1 MGTLGDYQFD
11 DPLRLVVVLV
21 RYPRQSSTCHLR
33 SPTVLA
39 PRDLTEGHAPV
50 QCHKGGARTSE
61 CPTAP
66 PVTSVGRGVL
76 GGWQM
81 EIFLPVAG
89 TSIGA
94 IVLVGAG
101 ALVGFLSGL
110 LGVGGGFLLTP
121 LLMMLGIDPVI
132 AAASG
137 TNAIVGASAS
147 GTLAHL
153 RARTVDMKLGGYML
167 AGGVVGGGTGTLL
180 VRALRGSG
188 NADVFIVLGYI
199 ALLATMGVVLFVEGL
214 TNRVKGE
221 GDLQRE
227 TLGYKFL
234 QRLPFH
240 ASFPASGVTTS
251 ALAPLILGGIVG
263 VLSAL
268 LGVGGGFFLIP
279 AMSYFLA
286 VPMRLAVGTSLF
298 QMLFT
303 SASVTVMQAAMNHS
317 VDAFL
322 AMGLLVGAT
331 AGAQA
336 GVRAGKVLRGDQ
348 LKVVLALL
356 LLALSA
362 KMLDDLLILPRHFL
376 TAPGGR

>member
-1 MGTLGDYQFD
+1 
-11 DPLRLVVVLV
+11 
-21 RYPRQSSTCHLR
+21 
-33 SPTVLA
+33 
-39 PRDLTEGHAPV
+39 
-50 QCHKGGARTSE
+50 
-61 CPTAP
+61 
-66 PVTSVGRGVL
+66 
-76 GGWQM
+76 M
-81 EIFLPVAG
+81 EVFLPVAG
-89 TSIGA
+89 TSISA
-94 IVLVGAG
+94 AVLVGAG

-153 RARTVDMKLGGYML
+153 RARTVDMKLGVTML
-167 AGGVVGGGTGTLL
+167 VGGVVGGGAGTLL
-180 VRALRGSG
+180 VKALRGSG

-199 ALLATMGVVLFVEGL
+199 GLLAAMGVVLFVEGL
-214 TNRVKGE
+214 ANRVKGE
-221 GDLQRE
+221 EDLQRE

-234 QRLPFH
+234 QRLPFPR
-240 ASFPASGVTTS
+240 SFPASGMTTS
-251 ALAPLILGGIVG
+251 ALAPLVLGGIVG

-286 VPMRLAVGTSLF
+286 VPMRLAIGTSLF

-303 SASVTVMQAAMNHS
+303 SASVTVMQATMNHS

>member
-1 MGTLGDYQFD
+1 
-11 DPLRLVVVLV
+11 
-21 RYPRQSSTCHLR
+21 
-33 SPTVLA
+33 
-39 PRDLTEGHAPV
+39 
-50 QCHKGGARTSE
+50 
-61 CPTAP
+61 
-66 PVTSVGRGVL
+66 
-76 GGWQM
+76 M

-89 TSIGA
+89 TSINLM
-94 IVLVGAG
+94 VLVGAG

-121 LLMMLGIDPVI
+121 LLMMMGVDPVI

-137 TNAIVGASAS
+137 TNAVVGASAS

-153 RARTVDMKLGGYML
+153 KAKTVDVKLGATML
-167 AGGVVGGGTGTLL
+167 AGGVAGGAAGTLL
-180 VRALRGSG
+180 VKGLRGRG

-199 ALLATMGVVLFVEGL
+199 VLLTIMGVVLFIEGL
-214 TNRVKGE
+214 ADRVKGE
-221 GDLQRE
+221 GDVRRE
-227 TLGYKFL
+227 TVGFRLL
-234 QRLPFH
+234 QRLPLRT
-240 ASFPASGVTTS
+240 SFPTSEVTTS
-251 ALAPLILGGIVG
+251 ALAPFMLGCTVG
-263 VLSAL
+263 VLSAF

-286 VPMRLAVGTSLF
+286 MPMRLSVGTSLF

-322 AMGLLVGAT
+322 ATGLLVGAA
-331 AGAQA
+331 AGAQL
-336 GVRAGKVLRGDQ
+336 GVRAGRILRGDQ

-362 KMLDDLLILPRHFL
+362 KMLDDLLVLPRHFL
-376 TAPGGR
+376 ATPGGR

>member
-1 MGTLGDYQFD
+1 
-11 DPLRLVVVLV
+11 
-21 RYPRQSSTCHLR
+21 
-33 SPTVLA
+33 
-39 PRDLTEGHAPV
+39 
-50 QCHKGGARTSE
+50 
-61 CPTAP
+61 
-66 PVTSVGRGVL
+66 
-76 GGWQM
+76 M
-81 EIFLPVAG
+81 ELFLPVAG
-89 TSIGA
+89 TNISTIA
-94 IVLVGAG
+94 LVGAG
-101 ALVGFLSGL
+101 ALVGVLSGL

-147 GTLAHL
+147 GTLAHI
-153 RARTVDMKLGGYML
+153 RARTIDMKLGGYML
-167 AGGVVGGGTGTLL
+167 AGGVAGGAAGTLL
-180 VRALRGSG
+180 VKALRGRG

-214 TNRVKGE
+214 ADRVKGE
-221 GDLQRE
+221 EDPRRE
-227 TLGYKFL
+227 TLGYRLL
-234 QRLPFH
+234 QRLPLRT
-240 ASFPASGVTTS
+240 SFPASEVTTS

-317 VDAFL
+317 VDAYL
-322 AMGLLVGAT
+322 ATGLLIGAA

-336 GVRAGKVLRGDQ
+336 GVRAGRILRSDQ

-362 KMLDDLLILPRHFL
+362 KMLDDLLVLPSHFL

>member
-1 MGTLGDYQFD
+1 
-11 DPLRLVVVLV
+11 
-21 RYPRQSSTCHLR
+21 
-33 SPTVLA
+33 
-39 PRDLTEGHAPV
+39 
-50 QCHKGGARTSE
+50 
-61 CPTAP
+61 
-66 PVTSVGRGVL
+66 
-76 GGWQM
+76 M

-89 TSIGA
+89 TSISTA
-94 IVLVGAG
+94 VLVGAG

-121 LLMMLGIDPVI
+121 LLMMLGIDPLVS
-132 AAASG
+132 AASG

-153 RARTVDMKLGGYML
+153 KARTIDMKLGGYML
-167 AGGVVGGGTGTLL
+167 AGGVAGGGAGTLL
-180 VRALRGSG
+180 VKTLRGRG
-188 NADVFIVLGYI
+188 NVDVLIVLGYI
-199 ALLATMGVVLFVEGL
+199 VLLATMGAVLFVEGL
-214 TNRVKGE
+214 ANRVTGE
-221 GDLQRE
+221 GDPHRE
-227 TLGYKFL
+227 TLGYRLL
-234 QRLPFH
+234 QRLPFP

-251 ALAPLILGGIVG
+251 ALAPLFLGGIVG

-286 VPMRLAVGTSLF
+286 VPIRLAVGTSLF

-303 SASVTVMQAAMNHS
+303 SASVTVMQATMNHS

-322 AMGLLVGAT
+322 ATGLLIGAA
-331 AGAQA
+331 AGAQV
-336 GVRAGKVLRGDQ
+336 GVRAGKILRGDQ

-362 KMLDDLLILPRHFL
+362 KMLDDLLVLPRHFL
-376 TAPGGR
+376 TIPGGR